1 MGAVYWQLNDCW
13 PVASWSSVDYCG
25 RLKALHYYA
34 KRFFA
39 PLMLSCEE
47 QGMMSNAQ
55 PLNWQHSGEF
65 EKSIRL
71 NVANETREDAK
82 VTVHWA
88 LRRATAE
95 VIKSG
100 EETITVPALKS
111 VWLDKIEFPEADP
124 YSEYISYELEKDG
137 EIISAGSVNFSYPK
151 YFRYEDPQLTCRVIG
166 DEIEVTAKAYAKSVE
181 ILNENEDLILSD
193 NYFDM
198 NAGTKRVKIESGDVS
213 RLTLRSVYDIR

>member
-1 MGAVYWQLNDCW
+1 
-13 PVASWSSVDYCG
+13 
-25 RLKALHYYA
+25 
-34 KRFFA
+34 
-39 PLMLSCEE
+39 
-47 QGMMSNAQ
+47 MMSNAQ

-82 VTVHWA
+82 VIVYWA
-88 LRRATAE
+88 LRKASAE
-95 VIKSG
+95 VLQSG
-100 EETITVPALKS
+100 EETVTVPALTS
-111 VWLDKIEFPEADP
+111 VWLEKIEFPKADP
-124 YSEYISYELEKDG
+124 YSEYVSYELEKDG

-166 DEIEVTAKAYAKSVE
+166 DEIEVTASAYAKSVE

-198 NAGTKRVKIESGDVS
+198 NAGTKRVKIEHGDAGKL
-213 RLTLRSVYDIR
+213 RLRSVYDIR